1 MCCGIKDFLK
11 FSIKFQQLFVGNVFW
26 ILLNANRIRFFGMN
40 SKLFCFNAKKVK
52 NILFFIQSGI
62 VGLGIITF
70 AIQLEIIQY

>member
-1 MCCGIKDFLK
+1 GKIL
-11 FSIKFQQLFVGNVFW
+11 GN
-26 ILLNANRIRFFGMN
+26 ILLLSVLNLFLTICVAELR
-40 SKLFCFNAKKVK
+40 LFCFNAKKVK

>member
-1 MCCGIKDFLK
+1 
-11 FSIKFQQLFVGNVFW
+11 
-26 ILLNANRIRFFGMN
+26 MN

-70 AIQLEIIQY
+70 AIQLEITESEMETTEGGHNGNCGCVPKPDHMKQDSGL